1 MPMKL
6 MKQNKGWRPLGRLFA
21 SWIFGLIPYRHRYC
35 TYLYYSSETSRT
47 FIIIVIIRARRRGH
61 AREWVW
67 KRECVCSLGACFCVY
82 ILRHSCTARWV
93 VQGGHSVY
101 TYPYIYIYLCIY
113 MCRPVIIAESRP
125 APKVSFN
132 WPRPRSQPARAAGRV
147 CWLFIFFTFSR
158 QLGLVTCDS
167 GLWDSC
173 NNFFSRIQRVCME
186 YKIQSSSVLSQYW
199 TSLARGQ
206 ADRPTTPSTP
216 YSPLFSETGP

>member
-1 MPMKL
+1 MSQCCCYIVQARL
-6 MKQNKGWRPLGRLFA
+6 RGLLLLLLLYERDVEDTRESGCGRE
-21 SWIFGLIPYRHRYC
+21 SVCVPWVRVCVC
-35 TYLYYSSETSRT
+35 TYSDTRVLQGETFRVVILY
-47 FIIIVIIRARRRGH
+47 IHIHI
-61 AREWVW
+61 
-67 KRECVCSLGACFCVY
+67 
-82 ILRHSCTARWV
+82 
-93 VQGGHSVY
+93 
-101 TYPYIYIYLCIY
+101 YIYICIY

-186 YKIQSSSVLSQYW
+186 YKIQSSSVLSQY
-199 TSLARGQ
+199 
-206 ADRPTTPSTP
+206 
-216 YSPLFSETGP
+216 